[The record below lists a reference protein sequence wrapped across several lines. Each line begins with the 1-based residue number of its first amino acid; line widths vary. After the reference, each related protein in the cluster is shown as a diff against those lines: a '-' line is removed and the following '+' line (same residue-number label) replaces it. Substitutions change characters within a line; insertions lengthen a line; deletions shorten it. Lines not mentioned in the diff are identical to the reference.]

1 MDHRRYVAVGC
12 ALAGAALAL
21 VFAYQT
27 YVCGMRSVGET
38 CTSAADCAAKSS
50 CVSYLHPMAIPYV
63 LLGLAGAALAWM
75 RLAYPLLV
83 MGAVGTLVGIAFGL
97 SMGFVGMGVG
107 VLVLAAG
114 VVVLGRPGARS
125 ARIP

>member
-1 MDHRRYVAVGC
+1 MDRRHVAVGC
-12 ALAGAALAL
+12 ALAGVAIALTFAL
-21 VFAYQT
+21 VT
-27 YVCGMRSVGET
+27 YLCGVRSVGEI

-63 LLGLAGAALAWM
+63 LLALAGVALAWM

-83 MGAVGTLVGIAFGL
+83 MGALGTLVGIAFGM
-97 SMGFVGMGVG
+97 SMGLAGIGVG

-114 VVVLGRPGARS
+114 VALLGRPGATS
-125 ARIP
+125 AKDG